1 MPFGDGENVPILTEP
16 VKQGLAEV
24 SAKDKIWD
32 VHRAQADDVKGVYET
47 ASEFERYAA
56 RISHCSGILR
66 FGRVVDVETGELLFQ
81 LRQAQFCRVRHCPV
95 CQWRRALMW
104 QARFYDAL
112 PAIQAEFPRA
122 RWLLLTLT
130 VRNCDVAELSPT
142 LTAMNA
148 AWQRL
153 IKRKEFSAVQGWV
166 RTTEVTR
173 GADGSAHPHFHAL
186 LMVQPSFFK
195 GSAYVKHSRWVELW
209 QQCARLGYAPNVD
222 VRAVKAKRGQDEAA
236 ALSGAVAETLKY
248 AVKPADMVSDTEWFL
263 EMTRQLHRKRFVA
276 TGGALKDVFRLG
288 EETEQDLLVEAQENA
303 SEAQEEPLLAFGWE
317 SEERRYKRK
326 PEADS

>member
-32 VHRAQADDVKGVYET
+32 VHRAQADDVKGVYEI

-104 QARFYDAL
+104 QARFYEAL
-112 PAIQAEFPRA
+112 PAIQAAYSRA

-186 LMVQPSFFK
+186 LMVQPSFFAK
-195 GSAYVKHSRWVELW
+195 DYVKHSRWVELW

-222 VRAVKAKRGQDEAA
+222 IRAVKAKRGQDEAA

-263 EMTRQLHRKRFVA
+263 EMTRQLHKKRFVA

-288 EETEQDLLVEAQENA
+288 EETEQDLLVEAQESA
-303 SEAQEEPLLAFGWE
+303 LEAQEEPLLAFGWE
-317 SEERRYKRK
+317 SAERRYKRK